1 MWPSANVEFFIVPNP
16 LLAIRSLRQA
26 ESLLN
31 EVQLT
36 PHLHVLVQHYFLIEV
51 ILSPLPLLLCMDRF
65 TQSAKNYNAHGV
77 EQTVTYIVVVECYGV
92 GGGNKM
98 GLLG

>member
-16 LLAIRSLRQA
+16 LLAIRFLRQA

-65 TQSAKNYNAHGV
+65 TQSARNYMHMV
-77 EQTVTYIVVVECYGV
+77 LRRQYIVVVECYGV